1 MMNFADRVT
10 LDSPRLTGD
19 GYLVATVRCARTGC
33 QQYDAAE
40 LGLTDRQGAVT
51 VYRPESA
58 VFDKDSMASYAGK
71 PVTVNHPPVM
81 VTADNWKE
89 YAAGEVGAEIARD
102 GEFVVVP
109 MKLMDATAINAVQNG
124 TREISM
130 GYTTPL
136 DVVDGV
142 APDGTKYQ
150 AVQTGPI
157 RINHLAVVPQARGG
171 SQLRIGDSANKW
183 GASPLIDAETKE
195 AHMPDTLRKIM
206 VDGLQVETTDAGAA
220 AIAKLQGQLKDA
232 MTEKEKADKEY
243 AEKMAEKDAELAK
256 KDAAIA
262 KLDGEKLTDAALDAR
277 VSARAELVAK
287 AMRVSDG
294 LAVAG
299 LSDADIRKAAVV
311 KALGDAAVTDKAQAY
326 IDARFDILV
335 EDAEK
340 RDPVQKMKDS
350 PAPKLT
356 TLDAVYNERNA
367 ALTGAW
373 KTKGAA

>member
-1 MMNFADRVT
+1 MPNFADRVT

-40 LGLTDRQGAVT
+40 LGLTDRQGVVT

-58 VFDKDSMASYAGK
+58 VFDKDSMATYAGK

-109 MKLMDATAINAVQNG
+109 MKLMDRAAIDAVQAG

-136 DVVDGV
+136 ELVDGV
-142 APDGTKYQ
+142 APDGTPYQ

-157 RINHLAVVPQARGG
+157 RINHLAIVPQARGG
-171 SQLRIGDSANKW
+171 SQLRIGDGANKW
-183 GASPLIDAETKE
+183 GASPLTDAETKE
-195 AHMPDTLRKIM
+195 GHMPDLRKIL
-206 VDGLQVETTDAGAA
+206 VDGLQVETTDAGAT

-262 KLDGEKLTDAALDAR
+262 KLEGDTLTDAALDAR
-277 VSARAELVAK
+277 VAARADLVAK
-287 AMRVSDG
+287 ALRVADG
-294 LAVAG
+294 LTVAG
-299 LSDADIRKAAVV
+299 LSDGDIRKAAVA
-311 KALGDAAVTDKAQAY
+311 KALGDAAVEGKAQAY

-335 EDAEK
+335 EGAEK
-340 RDPVQKMKDS
+340 ADPVQKMKDA

-356 TLDAVYNERNA
+356 TLDAVYTERNK
-367 ALTGAW
+367 ALESAW

>member
-1 MMNFADRVT
+1 MLNFADRAT
-10 LDSPRLTGD
+10 MDTQRLTGD
-19 GYLVATVRCARTGC
+19 GYLVVTVRCARTGC

-40 LGLTDRQGAVT
+40 LGLTDRKGAVT

-109 MKLMDATAINAVQNG
+109 MKLMDADAIKAVQDG

-136 DVVDGV
+136 VMQDGV
-142 APDGTKYQ
+142 APGGTPYQ

-171 SQLRIGDSANKW
+171 SKLRIVDGANKW
-183 GASPLIDAETKE
+183 GASPLTDAETKE
-195 AHMPDTLRKIM
+195 VHMADLRKIM
-206 VDGLQVETTDAGAA
+206 VDGLQVETTDAGAT
-220 AIAKLQGQLKDA
+220 AIDKLQKQLKDA

-277 VSARAELVAK
+277 VAARADLVGK
-287 AMRVSDG
+287 ALRVADG

-299 LSDADIRKAAVV
+299 MSDADIRKAAVA

-340 RDPVQKMKDS
+340 RDPVQKMKDA
-350 PAPKLT
+350 PAAKMNT
-356 TLDAVYNERNA
+356 IDAIYDERNA
-367 ALTGAW
+367 ALNSAW